1 MRSKDILSTIYYKD
15 KSGNKN
21 RVHLVRDSDPED
33 PRQWD
38 GHLSQILLVG
48 SRYGFGDRNNYSSSF
63 EIQFELGDEFL
74 TDQEVNG
81 KAIDDL
87 SSEELWSLL
96 ADKIYVLKVFVYEH
110 GDIRISCGKSN
121 PFNDRWDS
129 GCVGYAYVAKDKILD
144 SGIDVDWNT
153 DDWHAVAEKIIT
165 EEINEL
171 DMWINNEVYGY
182 VNEHQES
189 DGEWMEDDSC
199 WGFYP
204 SEENRWDYSAILWE
218 HASYNLGITNDM
230 IYNPYREIT
239 VNIMEKLQKTVVIS
253 IPDDVA
259 DKDAEK
265 YAVELVRKEYYEDGK
280 YVLDRHNFAG
290 SEVVAAM

>member
-1 MRSKDILSTIYYKD
+1 MSSENSLSIIYYRD
-15 KSGNKN
+15 TSGRKN
-21 RVHLVRDSDPED
+21 RVRLERDTDSES
-33 PRQWD
+33 PREWD

-48 SRYGFGDRNNYSSSF
+48 SRYGFGDRNNYSSSI

-74 TDQEVNG
+74 TDQELNG
-81 KAIDDL
+81 KAIDVL

-96 ADKIYVLKVFVYEH
+96 ADKIYVLKVYVYEH
-110 GDIRISCGKSN
+110 GGIRISCGKGN
-121 PFNDRWDS
+121 PFYDYWDS

-189 DGEWMEDDSC
+189 DGEWVEDDSC

-204 SEENRWDYSAILWE
+204 SEENRWNDDAILWE
-218 HASYNLGITNDM
+218 IASSDMGISKDM
-230 IYNPYREIT
+230 VYNPYREIT
-239 VNIMEKLQKTVVIS
+239 VNIVERLQKSVVILV
-253 IPDDVA
+253 PDDVA

-280 YVLDRHNFAG
+280 YVLDGRNFAG